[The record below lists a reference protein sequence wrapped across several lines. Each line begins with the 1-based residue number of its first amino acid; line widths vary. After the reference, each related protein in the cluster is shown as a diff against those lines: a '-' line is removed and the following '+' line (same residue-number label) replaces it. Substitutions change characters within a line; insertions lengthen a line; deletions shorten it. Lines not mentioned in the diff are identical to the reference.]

1 MRGLEE
7 QVGGSLQ
14 AVSEEVVPGA
24 GLPRRVVDRVSRRQR
39 RRLAVAALVALAILA
54 TIGTALPLSQKPRQ
68 VPIPSTAGAT
78 APPAAR
84 PSVRGPELTGG
95 GDPFLGVSPE
105 EGVRAAGRGGDAAVL
120 LTIDTPGGLDSSMRG
135 VIRTILAARV
145 PVVCYTAPSGAR
157 AASAG
162 TFIMQACPVNAMAPG
177 TNIGAAP
184 PGGVAGGVEQKK
196 VST

>member
-1 MRGLEE
+1 MRELEE
-7 QVGGSLQ
+7 QVRGSLQ

-39 RRLAVAALVALAILA
+39 RRLAVAVLVALAILG

-84 PSVRGPELTGG
+84 PSVRVLELTGVV
-95 GDPFLGVSPE
+95 DPFIASSLEQGIK
-105 EGVRAAGRGGDAAVL
+105 AAGRGGDAAVL

-135 VIRTILAARV
+135 VI
-145 PVVCYTAPSGAR
+145 
-157 AASAG
+157 
-162 TFIMQACPVNAMAPG
+162 
-177 TNIGAAP
+177 
-184 PGGVAGGVEQKK
+184 
-196 VST
+196 